1 MCMNSSSISF
11 LPKIDR
17 KEGVVLLKAFLFFFF
32 VLASWYALRPVRN
45 ELAVQGGIYN
55 LPWLLMGVMAAMLI
69 INPIYSWLVSRVD
82 KNKIVLY
89 IYSFFILNL
98 ILFLTS
104 WSYAGDEGRI
114 WTGRAFYIWANV
126 FSFFVVSI
134 FWVTMINFFNHT
146 DSKRFFGIISAGG
159 SLGAFFGSSVA
170 RYFSTEIC
178 GNTSI
183 SDLGPMSLIVFS
195 IFSLSFAIFFSRSFN
210 SSHANYD
217 EPNKIGGSSMEAI
230 KNTMRDPAIR
240 NLGIY
245 VILFTML
252 MTVSWMVSLGIVED
266 WSQDPCE
273 RTGFFARIEQIV
285 TPLTLLM
292 QLFLASYILRR
303 VGTLAILSLYGLLF
317 AAAFMAY
324 SFYPTITT
332 VMIVVI
338 SLRIFEYGFN
348 KPTRESIYTKLTE
361 QDRYKS
367 TVFIDTFL
375 ARSGD
380 VVGGWFVR
388 GLVGTGIAVLSVT
401 WAALP
406 FALLIS
412 YMGFQVNKAVQDD

>member
-1 MCMNSSSISF
+1 
-11 LPKIDR
+11 
-17 KEGVVLLKAFLFFFF
+17 
-32 VLASWYALRPVRN
+32 
-45 ELAVQGGIYN
+45 
-55 LPWLLMGVMAAMLI
+55 MLV
-69 INPIYSWLVSRVD
+69 INPIYSWLISRID

-89 IYSFFILNL
+89 IYSFFIFNL
-98 ILFLTS
+98 IIFLS
-104 WSYAGDEGRI
+104 AWSLAGDEGKI

-126 FSFFVVSI
+126 YSFFVVSI

-159 SLGAFFGSSVA
+159 SLGAFFGSTIA

-195 IFSLSFAIFFSRSFN
+195 IFSLSFAIYFSRSFN
-210 SSHANYD
+210 STHVENNKSH
-217 EPNKIGGSSMEAI
+217 EIGGSSLEAM
-230 KNTMRDPAIR
+230 KNTLREPAIR

-252 MTVSWMVSLGIVED
+252 MTVSWMVSLGIVEE
-266 WSQDPCE
+266 WSKDPCE

-303 VGTLAILSLYGLLF
+303 VGTLAVLSLYGLLF

-332 VMIVVI
+332 VMVVVI

-388 GLVGTGIAVLSVT
+388 GLVGTGVAVLSVT

-412 YMGFQVNKAVQDD
+412 YMGFQVNKAIKDD

>member
-1 MCMNSSSISF
+1 MEKNLISF
-11 LPKIDR
+11 LPTIEKNEKII
-17 KEGVVLLKAFLFFFF
+17 LLRAFLFFFF

-55 LPWLLMGVMAAMLI
+55 LPWLLMGVMLAMLI
-69 INPIYSWLVSRVD
+69 INPIYSWLVSRI
-82 KNKIVLY
+82 NQNRLILY

-98 ILFLTS
+98 ILFLILWTF
-104 WSYAGDEGRI
+104 AGEDGRI

-126 FSFFVVSI
+126 YSFFVVSI
-134 FWVTMINFFNHT
+134 FWVTMINFFSHT
-146 DSKRFFGIISAGG
+146 DSKKFFGIISAGG
-159 SLGAFFGSSVA
+159 SLGAFFGSTVA

-195 IFSLSFAIFFSRSFN
+195 IFSLLFAIFFSRTFKPRALNMDN
-210 SSHANYD
+210 SPK
-217 EPNKIGGSSMEAI
+217 ELGGSSFEAI
-230 KNTMRDPAIR
+230 QNIIKDPAIR
-240 NLGIY
+240 NIGLY

-252 MTVSWMVSLGIVED
+252 MTTSWMISLGIVEE
-266 WSQDPCE
+266 WSKDPCE

-303 VGTLAILSLYGLLF
+303 VGSLAVLSIYGVLF
-317 AAAFMAY
+317 AIAFMAY
-324 SFYPTITT
+324 AFYPTITT
-332 VMIVVI
+332 VMMVVI
-338 SLRIFEYGFN
+338 SLRIFEYGLN
-348 KPTRESIYTKLTE
+348 KPTRESIYTKLKQ

-380 VVGGWFVR
+380 VIGGWFVR

-406 FALLIS
+406 FALFIS
-412 YMGFQVNKAVQDD
+412 YMGFQVNKAVNDE

>member
-1 MCMNSSSISF
+1 MEKNLISF
-11 LPKIDR
+11 LPAIEKNEKII
-17 KEGVVLLKAFLFFFF
+17 LLRAFLFFFF

-55 LPWLLMGVMAAMLI
+55 LPWLLMGVMLAMLI
-69 INPIYSWLVSRVD
+69 INPIYSWLVSRI
-82 KNKIVLY
+82 NQNRLILY

-98 ILFLTS
+98 ILFLILWTF
-104 WSYAGDEGRI
+104 AGEDGRI

-126 FSFFVVSI
+126 YSFFVVSI
-134 FWVTMINFFNHT
+134 FWVTMINFFSHT
-146 DSKRFFGIISAGG
+146 DSKKFFGIISAGG
-159 SLGAFFGSSVA
+159 SLGAFFGSTVA

-195 IFSLSFAIFFSRSFN
+195 IFSLLFAIFFSRTFKPRSSDMEN
-210 SSHANYD
+210 SPK
-217 EPNKIGGSSMEAI
+217 EIGGSSFEAI
-230 KNTMRDPAIR
+230 QNITKDPAIR
-240 NLGIY
+240 NIGFY

-252 MTVSWMVSLGIVED
+252 MTTSWMISLGIVEE
-266 WSQDPCE
+266 WSKDPCE

-303 VGTLAILSLYGLLF
+303 VGSLVVLSIYGVLF
-317 AAAFMAY
+317 AVAFMAY
-324 SFYPTITT
+324 AFYPTITT
-332 VMIVVI
+332 VMMVVI
-338 SLRIFEYGFN
+338 SLRIFEYGLN
-348 KPTRESIYTKLTE
+348 KPTRESIYTKLKQ

-380 VVGGWFVR
+380 VIGGWFVR

-406 FALLIS
+406 FALFIS
-412 YMGFQVNKAVQDD
+412 YMGFQVNKAVNDE

>member
-1 MCMNSSSISF
+1 MSNNSVSFFPSIE
-11 LPKIDR
+11 K
-17 KEGVVLLKAFLFFFF
+17 KEVFTLLKAFLFFFF

-55 LPWLLMGVMAAMLI
+55 LPWLLMGVMLAMLI
-69 INPIYSWLVSRVD
+69 INPIYSWLVSRISQ
-82 KNKIVLY
+82 NKIILY

-98 ILFLTS
+98 IIFLS
-104 WSYAGDEGRI
+104 LWSFTGEEGRI

-126 FSFFVVSI
+126 YSFFVVSI
-134 FWVTMINFFNHT
+134 FWVTMINFFDHT

-183 SDLGPMSLIVFS
+183 SDLGPMSLIIFS
-195 IFSLSFAIFFSRSFN
+195 IFSLLFAIYFSRSFKPTRIEVD
-210 SSHANYD
+210 SS
-217 EPNKIGGSSMEAI
+217 EEIGGSSLEAVQNI
-230 KNTMRDPAIR
+230 FKDPAIR

-245 VILFTML
+245 VVLFTML
-252 MTVSWMVSLGIVED
+252 MTTSWMISLGIVEE
-266 WSQDPCE
+266 WSNDPCE
-273 RTGFFARIEQIV
+273 RTGLFARIEQIV
-285 TPLTLLM
+285 TPLTLIM
-292 QLFLASYILRR
+292 QVFLASYVLRKI
-303 VGTLAILSLYGLLF
+303 GSLTVLTIYGLLF
-317 AAAFMAY
+317 AMAFMAY
-324 SFYPTITT
+324 SFFPNITT
-332 VMIVVI
+332 VMMVVI
-338 SLRIFEYGFN
+338 SLRIFEYGLN
-348 KPTRESIYTKLTE
+348 KPTRESIYTKLKQ

-380 VVGGWFVR
+380 VIGGWFVR

-406 FALLIS
+406 FAMLIS
-412 YMGFQVNKAVQDD
+412 FIGLKIHQTTNNE

>member
-1 MCMNSSSISF
+1 MERNLISF
-11 LPKIDR
+11 LPRIEKNEKII
-17 KEGVVLLKAFLFFFF
+17 LLRAFFFFFF

-55 LPWLLMGVMAAMLI
+55 LPWLLMGVMLAMLI
-69 INPIYSWLVSRVD
+69 INPIYSWLVSRI
-82 KNKIVLY
+82 NQNRLILY
-89 IYSFFILNL
+89 IYSFFIINL
-98 ILFLTS
+98 ILFLILWTF
-104 WSYAGDEGRI
+104 AGDEGRI

-126 FSFFVVSI
+126 YSFFVVSI
-134 FWVTMINFFNHT
+134 FWVTMINFFSHT
-146 DSKRFFGIISAGG
+146 DSKKFFGIISAGG
-159 SLGAFFGSSVA
+159 SLGAFFGSTVA

-183 SDLGPMSLIVFS
+183 SDLGPMSLIIFS
-195 IFSLSFAIFFSRSFN
+195 IFSLLFAIYFSRTFKPRIVDHEN
-210 SSHANYD
+210 SSQ
-217 EPNKIGGSSMEAI
+217 ELGGSSFEAI
-230 KNTMRDPAIR
+230 QNIIKDPAIR
-240 NLGIY
+240 NIGLY

-252 MTVSWMVSLGIVED
+252 MTTSWMISLGIVQE

-303 VGTLAILSLYGLLF
+303 VGSLTVLSIYGVLF
-317 AAAFMAY
+317 AIAFMAY
-324 SFYPTITT
+324 AFYPTITA
-332 VMIVVI
+332 VMMVVI
-338 SLRIFEYGFN
+338 SLRIFEYGLN
-348 KPTRESIYTKLTE
+348 KPTRESIYTKLKQ

-380 VVGGWFVR
+380 VIGGWFVR

-406 FALLIS
+406 FALFIS
-412 YMGFQVNKAVQDD
+412 YMGFQVNKAVKDE

>member
-1 MCMNSSSISF
+1 MEKNLISF
-11 LPKIDR
+11 LPAIEKNEKII
-17 KEGVVLLKAFLFFFF
+17 LLRAFLFFFF

-55 LPWLLMGVMAAMLI
+55 LPWLLMGVMLAMLI
-69 INPIYSWLVSRVD
+69 INPIYSWLVSRI
-82 KNKIVLY
+82 NQNRLILY

-98 ILFLTS
+98 ILFLILWTF
-104 WSYAGDEGRI
+104 AGEDGRI

-126 FSFFVVSI
+126 YSFFVVSI
-134 FWVTMINFFNHT
+134 FWVTMINFFSHT
-146 DSKRFFGIISAGG
+146 DSKKFFGIISAGG
-159 SLGAFFGSSVA
+159 SLGAFFGSTVA

-195 IFSLSFAIFFSRSFN
+195 IFSLLFAIFFSKTFKPRALDMDN
-210 SSHANYD
+210 SPK
-217 EPNKIGGSSMEAI
+217 ELGGSSFEAIQNIIKDPAI
-230 KNTMRDPAIR
+230 KNIG
-240 NLGIY
+240 LY

-252 MTVSWMVSLGIVED
+252 MTTSWMISLGIVEE
-266 WSQDPCE
+266 WSKDPCE

-303 VGTLAILSLYGLLF
+303 VGSLAVLSIYGVLF
-317 AAAFMAY
+317 AIAFMAY
-324 SFYPTITT
+324 AFYPTITT
-332 VMIVVI
+332 VMMVVI
-338 SLRIFEYGFN
+338 SLRIFEYGLN
-348 KPTRESIYTKLTE
+348 KPTRESIYTKLKQ

-367 TVFIDTFL
+367 SGFIDTFL

-380 VVGGWFVR
+380 VIGGWFVR

-406 FALLIS
+406 FALFIS
-412 YMGFQVNKAVQDD
+412 YMGFQVNKAVNDE

>member
-1 MCMNSSSISF
+1 MEKNLISF
-11 LPKIDR
+11 LPTIEKNEKII
-17 KEGVVLLKAFLFFFF
+17 LLRAFLFFFF

-55 LPWLLMGVMAAMLI
+55 LPWLLMGVMLAMLI
-69 INPIYSWLVSRVD
+69 INPIYSWLVSRI
-82 KNKIVLY
+82 NQNRLILY

-98 ILFLTS
+98 ILFLILWTF
-104 WSYAGDEGRI
+104 AGEDGRI

-126 FSFFVVSI
+126 YSFFVVSI
-134 FWVTMINFFNHT
+134 FWVTMINFFSHT
-146 DSKRFFGIISAGG
+146 DSKKFFGIISAGG
-159 SLGAFFGSSVA
+159 SLGAFFGSTVA

-195 IFSLSFAIFFSRSFN
+195 IFSLLFAIFFSRTFKPRASDMEN
-210 SSHANYD
+210 SPK
-217 EPNKIGGSSMEAI
+217 EIGGSSFEAI
-230 KNTMRDPAIR
+230 QNITKDPAIR
-240 NLGIY
+240 NIGLY

-252 MTVSWMVSLGIVED
+252 MTTSWMISLGIVEE
-266 WSQDPCE
+266 WSKDPCE

-303 VGTLAILSLYGLLF
+303 VGSLVVLSIYGVLF
-317 AAAFMAY
+317 AIAFMAY
-324 SFYPTITT
+324 AFYPTITT
-332 VMIVVI
+332 VMMVVI
-338 SLRIFEYGFN
+338 SLRIFEYGLN
-348 KPTRESIYTKLTE
+348 KPTRESIYTKLKQ

-380 VVGGWFVR
+380 VIGGWFVR

-406 FALLIS
+406 FALFIS
-412 YMGFQVNKAVQDD
+412 YMGFQVNKAVNDE

>member
-1 MCMNSSSISF
+1 MDNNLAGF
-11 LPKIDR
+11 FPKIQ
-17 KEGVVLLKAFLFFFF
+17 KEEFSVLFKAFLFFFF

-55 LPWLLMGVMAAMLI
+55 LPWLLMGVMFAMLL
-69 INPIYSWLVSRVD
+69 INPIYSWLVSRISQS
-82 KNKIVLY
+82 KIIPY

-98 ILFLTS
+98 ILFLIL
-104 WSYAGDEGRI
+104 WSFAGDEARI

-126 FSFFVVSI
+126 YSFFVVSI
-134 FWVTMINFFNHT
+134 FWVTMINFFDHT
-146 DSKRFFGIISAGG
+146 DSKKFFGIISAGG

-178 GNTSI
+178 GKTDI
-183 SDLGPMSLIVFS
+183 SDLGPMSLIIFS
-195 IFSLSFAIFFSRSFN
+195 IFSLSFAIYFSRSFQPRNNEDN
-210 SSHANYD
+210 SS
-217 EPNKIGGSSMEAI
+217 EKIGGSSFEAI
-230 KNTMRDPAIR
+230 QSIIKDPAIR
-240 NLGIY
+240 NLGMY

-252 MTVSWMVSLGIVED
+252 MTTSWMISLGIVEN

-285 TPLTLLM
+285 TPLTLII

-303 VGTLAILSLYGLLF
+303 VGSLTILF
-317 AAAFMAY
+317 AYGVLFAIAFMAY
-324 SFYPTITT
+324 AYHPTITT
-332 VMIVVI
+332 VMMVVI
-338 SLRIFEYGFN
+338 SLRIFEYGLN
-348 KPTRESIYTKLTE
+348 KPTREAIYTKLKL

-380 VVGGWFVR
+380 VIGGWFVR
-388 GLVGTGIAVLSVT
+388 GIVGTGIAVLSVT

-406 FALLIS
+406 FAMLIS
-412 YMGFQVNKAVQDD
+412 FMGYQVNKATQDD

>member
-1 MCMNSSSISF
+1 MSNNSVSFFPSIE
-11 LPKIDR
+11 K
-17 KEGVVLLKAFLFFFF
+17 KEVFTLLKAFLFFFF

-55 LPWLLMGVMAAMLI
+55 LPWLLMGVMLAMLI
-69 INPIYSWLVSRVD
+69 INPIYSWLVSRISQ
-82 KNKIVLY
+82 NKIILY

-98 ILFLTS
+98 IIFLS
-104 WSYAGDEGRI
+104 LWSFTGEEGRI

-126 FSFFVVSI
+126 YSFFVVSI
-134 FWVTMINFFNHT
+134 FWVTMINFFDHT

-183 SDLGPMSLIVFS
+183 SDLGPMSLIIFS
-195 IFSLSFAIFFSRSFN
+195 IFSLLFAIYFSRSFKPTRLEAD
-210 SSHANYD
+210 SS
-217 EPNKIGGSSMEAI
+217 EEIGGSSLEAVQNI
-230 KNTMRDPAIR
+230 FKDPAIR

-245 VILFTML
+245 VVLFTML
-252 MTVSWMVSLGIVED
+252 MTTSWMISLGIVEE
-266 WSQDPCE
+266 WSNDPCE
-273 RTGFFARIEQIV
+273 RTGLFARIEQIV
-285 TPLTLLM
+285 TPLTLIM
-292 QLFLASYILRR
+292 QVFLASYVLRKI
-303 VGTLAILSLYGLLF
+303 GSLTVLTIYGLLF
-317 AAAFMAY
+317 AMAFMAY
-324 SFYPTITT
+324 SFFPNITT
-332 VMIVVI
+332 VMMVVI
-338 SLRIFEYGFN
+338 SLRIFEYGLN
-348 KPTRESIYTKLTE
+348 KPTRESIYTKLKQ

-380 VVGGWFVR
+380 VIGGWFVR

-406 FALLIS
+406 FAMLIS
-412 YMGFQVNKAVQDD
+412 FMGLKIHQTTNNE

>member
-1 MCMNSSSISF
+1 MSNNSVSFFPSIE
-11 LPKIDR
+11 K
-17 KEGVVLLKAFLFFFF
+17 KEVFTLLKAFLFFFF

-55 LPWLLMGVMAAMLI
+55 LPWLLMGVMLAMLI
-69 INPIYSWLVSRVD
+69 INPLYSWLVSRISQ
-82 KNKIVLY
+82 NKIILY

-98 ILFLTS
+98 IIFLS
-104 WSYAGDEGRI
+104 LWSFTGEEGRI

-126 FSFFVVSI
+126 YSFFVVSI
-134 FWVTMINFFNHT
+134 FWVTMINFFDHT

-183 SDLGPMSLIVFS
+183 SDLGPMSLIIFS
-195 IFSLSFAIFFSRSFN
+195 IFSLLFAIYFSRPFKPTRIEAD
-210 SSHANYD
+210 SS
-217 EPNKIGGSSMEAI
+217 EEIGGSSLEAVQNI
-230 KNTMRDPAIR
+230 FKDPAIR

-245 VILFTML
+245 VVLFTML
-252 MTVSWMVSLGIVED
+252 MTTSWMISLGIVEE
-266 WSQDPCE
+266 WSNDPCE
-273 RTGFFARIEQIV
+273 RTGLFARIEQIV
-285 TPLTLLM
+285 TPLTLIM
-292 QLFLASYILRR
+292 QVFLASYVLRKI
-303 VGTLAILSLYGLLF
+303 GSLTVLTIYGLLF
-317 AAAFMAY
+317 AMAFMAY
-324 SFYPTITT
+324 SFFPNITT
-332 VMIVVI
+332 VMMVVI
-338 SLRIFEYGFN
+338 SLRIFEYGLN
-348 KPTRESIYTKLTE
+348 KPTRESIYTKLKQ

-380 VVGGWFVR
+380 VIGGWFVR

-406 FALLIS
+406 FAMLIS
-412 YMGFQVNKAVQDD
+412 FMGLKIHQTTNNE

>member
-1 MCMNSSSISF
+1 MNNGSISF
-11 LPKIDR
+11 LPKIER
-17 KEGVVLLKAFLFFFF
+17 KEGIVLFKAFLFFFF

-55 LPWLLMGVMAAMLI
+55 LPWLLMGVMAAMLV
-69 INPIYSWLVSRVD
+69 INPIYSWLISRID

-89 IYSFFILNL
+89 IYSFFIFNL
-98 ILFLTS
+98 IIFLS
-104 WSYAGDEGRI
+104 AWSLAGDEGKI

-126 FSFFVVSI
+126 YSFFVVSI

-159 SLGAFFGSSVA
+159 SLGAFFGSTIA

-195 IFSLSFAIFFSRSFN
+195 IFSLSFAIYFSRSFN
-210 SSHANYD
+210 STHVENNKSH
-217 EPNKIGGSSMEAI
+217 EIGGSSLEAM
-230 KNTMRDPAIR
+230 KNTLREPAIR

-252 MTVSWMVSLGIVED
+252 MTVSWMVSLGIVEE
-266 WSQDPCE
+266 WSKDPCE

-303 VGTLAILSLYGLLF
+303 VGTLAVLSLYGLLF

-324 SFYPTITT
+324 SFYPTIST
-332 VMIVVI
+332 VMVVVI

-388 GLVGTGIAVLSVT
+388 GLVGTGVAVLSVT

-412 YMGFQVNKAVQDD
+412 YMGFQVNKAIRDD

>member
-1 MCMNSSSISF
+1 MERNLISF
-11 LPKIDR
+11 LPRIEKNEKII
-17 KEGVVLLKAFLFFFF
+17 LLRAFLFFFF

-55 LPWLLMGVMAAMLI
+55 LPWLLMGVMLAMLI
-69 INPIYSWLVSRVD
+69 INPIYSWLVSRI
-82 KNKIVLY
+82 NQNRLILY
-89 IYSFFILNL
+89 IYSFFIINL
-98 ILFLTS
+98 ILFLILWTF
-104 WSYAGDEGRI
+104 AGDEGRI

-126 FSFFVVSI
+126 YSFFVVSI
-134 FWVTMINFFNHT
+134 FWVTMINFFSHT
-146 DSKRFFGIISAGG
+146 DSKKFFGIISAGG
-159 SLGAFFGSSVA
+159 SLGAFFGSTVA

-183 SDLGPMSLIVFS
+183 SDLGPMSLIIFS
-195 IFSLSFAIFFSRSFN
+195 IFSLLFAIYFSRTFKPRIVDHEN
-210 SSHANYD
+210 SSQ
-217 EPNKIGGSSMEAI
+217 ELGGSSFEAI
-230 KNTMRDPAIR
+230 QNIIKDPAIR
-240 NLGIY
+240 NIGLY

-252 MTVSWMVSLGIVED
+252 MTTSWMISLGIVQE

-303 VGTLAILSLYGLLF
+303 VGSLTVLSIYGVLF
-317 AAAFMAY
+317 AIAFMAY
-324 SFYPTITT
+324 AFYPTITT
-332 VMIVVI
+332 VMMVVI
-338 SLRIFEYGFN
+338 SLRIFEYGLN
-348 KPTRESIYTKLTE
+348 KPTRESIYTKLKQ

-380 VVGGWFVR
+380 VIGGWFVR
-388 GLVGTGIAVLSVT
+388 GLVGTGIAVLSVA

-406 FALLIS
+406 FALFIS
-412 YMGFQVNKAVQDD
+412 YMGFQVNKAVKDE

>member
-1 MCMNSSSISF
+1 MNNNSVSF
-11 LPKIDR
+11 FPKIDR
-17 KEGVVLLKAFLFFFF
+17 EEFFILSKAFLFFFF

-55 LPWLLMGVMAAMLI
+55 LPWLLMGVMLAMLI
-69 INPIYSWLVSRVD
+69 INPIYSWLVSRISQ
-82 KNKIVLY
+82 NKIILY
-89 IYSFFILNL
+89 IYSFFIFNL
-98 ILFLTS
+98 IIFLTM
-104 WSYAGDEGRI
+104 WSFAGDEGRV

-126 FSFFVVSI
+126 YSFFVVSI
-134 FWVTMINFFNHT
+134 FWVTMINFFDHT

-178 GNTSI
+178 GDTTI
-183 SDLGPMSLIVFS
+183 SDLGPMSLIIFS
-195 IFSLSFAIFFSRSFN
+195 IFSLLFAIYFSSSFKAKQKEQN
-210 SSHANYD
+210 SS
-217 EPNKIGGSSMEAI
+217 EEIGGSSLEAFQNII
-230 KNTMRDPAIR
+230 KDPAIR
-240 NLGIY
+240 NLGLY

-252 MTVSWMVSLGIVED
+252 MTISWMISLGIVQD

-292 QLFLASYILRR
+292 QLFVASFILRR
-303 VGTLAILSLYGLLF
+303 VGSTAVLTIYGLLF
-317 AAAFMAY
+317 AIAFMAY
-324 SFYPTITT
+324 AFYPTITT
-332 VMIVVI
+332 VMMVVI
-338 SLRIFEYGFN
+338 SLRIFEYGLN
-348 KPTRESIYTKLTE
+348 KPTRESIYTKLKQ

-380 VVGGWFVR
+380 VIGGWFVR

-406 FALLIS
+406 FAMLIS
-412 YMGFQVNKAVQDD
+412 FMGLQVSKAVEDE

>member
-1 MCMNSSSISF
+1 MEKNLISF
-11 LPKIDR
+11 LPTIEKNEKII
-17 KEGVVLLKAFLFFFF
+17 LLRAFLFFFF

-55 LPWLLMGVMAAMLI
+55 LPWLLMGVMLAMLI
-69 INPIYSWLVSRVD
+69 INPIYSWLVSRI
-82 KNKIVLY
+82 NQNRLILY

-98 ILFLTS
+98 ILFLTM
-104 WSYAGDEGRI
+104 WTFTGEDGRI

-126 FSFFVVSI
+126 YSFFVVSI
-134 FWVTMINFFNHT
+134 FWVTMINFFSHT
-146 DSKRFFGIISAGG
+146 DSKKFFGIISAGG
-159 SLGAFFGSSVA
+159 SLGAFFGSTVA

-195 IFSLSFAIFFSRSFN
+195 IFSLLFAIFFSRTFKPRSSDMEN
-210 SSHANYD
+210 SPK
-217 EPNKIGGSSMEAI
+217 EIGGSSFEAI
-230 KNTMRDPAIR
+230 QNITKDPAIR
-240 NLGIY
+240 NIGLY

-252 MTVSWMVSLGIVED
+252 MTTSWMISLGIVEE
-266 WSQDPCE
+266 WSKDPCE

-303 VGTLAILSLYGLLF
+303 VGSLVVLSIYGVLF
-317 AAAFMAY
+317 AVAFMAY
-324 SFYPTITT
+324 AFYPTITT
-332 VMIVVI
+332 VMMVVI
-338 SLRIFEYGFN
+338 SLRIFEYGLN
-348 KPTRESIYTKLTE
+348 KPTRESIYTKLKQ

-380 VVGGWFVR
+380 VIGGWFVR

-406 FALLIS
+406 FALFIS
-412 YMGFQVNKAVQDD
+412 YMGFQVNKAVNDE

>member
-1 MCMNSSSISF
+1 MDNNLAGF
-11 LPKIDR
+11 FPKIQ
-17 KEGVVLLKAFLFFFF
+17 KEEFSVLFKAFLFFFF

-55 LPWLLMGVMAAMLI
+55 LPWLLMGVMFAMLL
-69 INPIYSWLVSRVD
+69 INPIYSWLVSRISQS
-82 KNKIVLY
+82 KIIPY

-98 ILFLTS
+98 ILFLIL
-104 WSYAGDEGRI
+104 WSFAGDEARI

-126 FSFFVVSI
+126 YSFFVVSI
-134 FWVTMINFFNHT
+134 FWVTMINFFDHT
-146 DSKRFFGIISAGG
+146 DSKKFFGIISAGG

-178 GNTSI
+178 GKTDI
-183 SDLGPMSLIVFS
+183 SDLGPMSLIIFS
-195 IFSLSFAIFFSRSFN
+195 IFSLSFAIYFSRSFQPRNNENN
-210 SSHANYD
+210 SS
-217 EPNKIGGSSMEAI
+217 EKIGGSSFEALQSII
-230 KNTMRDPAIR
+230 KDPAIR
-240 NLGIY
+240 NLGVY

-252 MTVSWMVSLGIVED
+252 MTTSWMISLGIVEN

-285 TPLTLLM
+285 TPLTLII

-303 VGTLAILSLYGLLF
+303 VGSLTILF
-317 AAAFMAY
+317 AYGVLFAIAFMAY
-324 SFYPTITT
+324 AYQPTITT
-332 VMIVVI
+332 VMMVVI
-338 SLRIFEYGFN
+338 SLRIFEYGLN
-348 KPTRESIYTKLTE
+348 KPTREAIYTKLKL

-380 VVGGWFVR
+380 VIGGWFVR
-388 GLVGTGIAVLSVT
+388 GIVGTGIAVLSVT

-406 FALLIS
+406 FAMLIS
-412 YMGFQVNKAVQDD
+412 FMGYQVNKATQDD

>member
-1 MCMNSSSISF
+1 MDTSVSF
-11 LPKIDR
+11 FPKIA
-17 KEGVVLLKAFLFFFF
+17 KSEAFILFKAFLFFFF

-55 LPWLLMGVMAAMLI
+55 LPWLLMGVMIAMLV
-69 INPIYSWLVSRVD
+69 INPIYSWLVSRINQ
-82 KNKIVLY
+82 NKIIIY
-89 IYSFFILNL
+89 IYSFFIFNL
-98 ILFLTS
+98 IIFLTA
-104 WSYAGDEGRI
+104 WSFAGEEGRV

-126 FSFFVVSI
+126 YSFFVVSI
-134 FWVTMINFFNHT
+134 FWVTMINFFDHT

-183 SDLGPMSLIVFS
+183 SDLGPMSLIIFS
-195 IFSLSFAIFFSRSFN
+195 IFSLLMAIYFSRSFKPKASHHD
-210 SSHANYD
+210 SS
-217 EPNKIGGSSMEAI
+217 EEIGGSSLEAV
-230 KNTMRDPAIR
+230 KNIMKDPAIR

-252 MTVSWMVSLGIVED
+252 MTVSWMISLGIVQD
-266 WSQDPCE
+266 WSEDPCQ

-303 VGTLAILSLYGLLF
+303 VGSLAVLTIYGILF
-317 AAAFMAY
+317 AIAFMAY
-324 SFYPTITT
+324 AFYPTITT
-332 VMIVVI
+332 VMMVVI
-338 SLRIFEYGFN
+338 SLRIFEYGLN
-348 KPTRESIYTKLTE
+348 KPTRESIYTKLKQ

-380 VVGGWFVR
+380 VIGGWFVR

-406 FALLIS
+406 FAMLIS
-412 YMGFQVNKAVQDD
+412 FMGFQVSKAVEDD

>member
-1 MCMNSSSISF
+1 MDNNLAGF
-11 LPKIDR
+11 FPKIQ
-17 KEGVVLLKAFLFFFF
+17 KEEFSVLFKAFSFFFF

-55 LPWLLMGVMAAMLI
+55 LPWLLMGVMFAMLL
-69 INPIYSWLVSRVD
+69 INPIYSWLVSRISQS
-82 KNKIVLY
+82 KIIPY

-98 ILFLTS
+98 VLFLIL
-104 WSYAGDEGRI
+104 WSFSGDEGRI

-126 FSFFVVSI
+126 YSFFVVSI
-134 FWVTMINFFNHT
+134 FWVTMINFFDHT
-146 DSKRFFGIISAGG
+146 DSKKFFGIISAGG

-178 GNTSI
+178 GKTDI
-183 SDLGPMSLIVFS
+183 SDLGPMSLIIFS
-195 IFSLSFAIFFSRSFN
+195 IFSLSFAIYFSRSFQPRNNEDN
-210 SSHANYD
+210 SS
-217 EPNKIGGSSMEAI
+217 EKIGGSSFEAI
-230 KNTMRDPAIR
+230 QSIIKDPAIR
-240 NLGIY
+240 NLGMY

-252 MTVSWMVSLGIVED
+252 MTTSWMISLGIVEN

-285 TPLTLLM
+285 TPLTLII

-303 VGTLAILSLYGLLF
+303 VGSLTILF
-317 AAAFMAY
+317 AYGVLFAIAFMAY
-324 SFYPTITT
+324 AYHPTITT
-332 VMIVVI
+332 VMMVVI
-338 SLRIFEYGFN
+338 SLRIFEYGLN
-348 KPTRESIYTKLTE
+348 KPTREAIYTKLKL

-380 VVGGWFVR
+380 VIGGWFVR
-388 GLVGTGIAVLSVT
+388 GIVGTGIAVLSVT

-406 FALLIS
+406 FAMLIS
-412 YMGFQVNKAVQDD
+412 FMGYQVNKATQDD

>member
-1 MCMNSSSISF
+1 MEKNLISF
-11 LPKIDR
+11 LPRIEKNEKII
-17 KEGVVLLKAFLFFFF
+17 LLRAFLFFFF

-55 LPWLLMGVMAAMLI
+55 LPWLLMGVMLAMLI
-69 INPIYSWLVSRVD
+69 INPIYSWLVSRI
-82 KNKIVLY
+82 NQNRLILY
-89 IYSFFILNL
+89 IYSFFIINL
-98 ILFLTS
+98 ILFLILWTF
-104 WSYAGDEGRI
+104 AGDEGRI

-126 FSFFVVSI
+126 YSFFVVSI
-134 FWVTMINFFNHT
+134 FWVTMINFFSHT
-146 DSKRFFGIISAGG
+146 DSKKFFGIISAGG
-159 SLGAFFGSSVA
+159 SLGAFFGSTVA

-183 SDLGPMSLIVFS
+183 SDLGPMSLIIFS
-195 IFSLSFAIFFSRSFN
+195 IFSLLFAIYFSRTFKPRIVDHEN
-210 SSHANYD
+210 SSQ
-217 EPNKIGGSSMEAI
+217 ELGGSSFEAI
-230 KNTMRDPAIR
+230 QNIIKDPAIR
-240 NLGIY
+240 NIGLY

-252 MTVSWMVSLGIVED
+252 MTTSWMISLGIVQE

-303 VGTLAILSLYGLLF
+303 VGSLTVLSIYGVLF
-317 AAAFMAY
+317 AIAFMAY
-324 SFYPTITT
+324 AFYPTITT
-332 VMIVVI
+332 VMMVVI
-338 SLRIFEYGFN
+338 SLRIFEYGLN
-348 KPTRESIYTKLTE
+348 KPTRESIYTKLKQ

-380 VVGGWFVR
+380 VIGGWFVR

-406 FALLIS
+406 FALFIS
-412 YMGFQVNKAVQDD
+412 YMGFQVNKAVKDE

>member
-1 MCMNSSSISF
+1 MSNNSVSFFPSIE
-11 LPKIDR
+11 K
-17 KEGVVLLKAFLFFFF
+17 KEVFTLLKAFLFFFF

-55 LPWLLMGVMAAMLI
+55 LPWLLMGVMLAMLI
-69 INPIYSWLVSRVD
+69 INPIYSWLVSRISQ
-82 KNKIVLY
+82 NKIILY

-98 ILFLTS
+98 IIFLS
-104 WSYAGDEGRI
+104 LWSFTGEEGRI

-126 FSFFVVSI
+126 YSFFVVSI
-134 FWVTMINFFNHT
+134 FWVTMINFFDHT

-183 SDLGPMSLIVFS
+183 SDLGPMSLIIFS
-195 IFSLSFAIFFSRSFN
+195 IFSLLFAIYFSRSFKPTRIEAD
-210 SSHANYD
+210 SS
-217 EPNKIGGSSMEAI
+217 EEIGGSSLEAVQNI
-230 KNTMRDPAIR
+230 LKDPAIR

-245 VILFTML
+245 VVLFTML
-252 MTVSWMVSLGIVED
+252 MTTSWMISLGIVEE
-266 WSQDPCE
+266 WSNDPCE
-273 RTGFFARIEQIV
+273 RTGLFARIEQIV
-285 TPLTLLM
+285 TPLTLIM
-292 QLFLASYILRR
+292 QVFLASYVLRKI
-303 VGTLAILSLYGLLF
+303 GSLTVLTIYGLLF
-317 AAAFMAY
+317 AMAFMAY
-324 SFYPTITT
+324 SFFPNITT
-332 VMIVVI
+332 VMMVVI
-338 SLRIFEYGFN
+338 SLRIFEYGLN
-348 KPTRESIYTKLTE
+348 KPTRESIYTKLKQ

-380 VVGGWFVR
+380 VIGGWFVR

-406 FALLIS
+406 FAMLIS
-412 YMGFQVNKAVQDD
+412 FMGLKIHQTTNNE

>member
-1 MCMNSSSISF
+1 MNNNSVSF
-11 LPKIDR
+11 FPKIDK
-17 KEGVVLLKAFLFFFF
+17 KEFFILFKAFLFFFF

-55 LPWLLMGVMAAMLI
+55 LPWLLMGVMLAMLI
-69 INPIYSWLVSRVD
+69 INPIYSWLVSRISQ
-82 KNKIVLY
+82 NKIILY

-98 ILFLTS
+98 ILFLTM
-104 WSYAGDEGRI
+104 WSFAGDEGRV

-126 FSFFVVSI
+126 YSFFVVSI
-134 FWVTMINFFNHT
+134 FWVTMINFFDHT

-178 GNTSI
+178 GDTTI
-183 SDLGPMSLIVFS
+183 SDLGPMSLIIFS
-195 IFSLSFAIFFSRSFN
+195 IFSLLFAIYFSSSFKAKQKEQN
-210 SSHANYD
+210 SS
-217 EPNKIGGSSMEAI
+217 EEIGGASLEAFQNII
-230 KNTMRDPAIR
+230 KDPAIR
-240 NLGIY
+240 NLGLY

-252 MTVSWMVSLGIVED
+252 MTISWMISLGIVQD

-292 QLFLASYILRR
+292 QLFVASFILRR
-303 VGTLAILSLYGLLF
+303 VGSTAVLTIYGLLF
-317 AAAFMAY
+317 AIAFMAY
-324 SFYPTITT
+324 AFYPTITT
-332 VMIVVI
+332 VMMVVI
-338 SLRIFEYGFN
+338 SLRIFEYGLN
-348 KPTRESIYTKLTE
+348 KPTRESIYTKLKQ

-380 VVGGWFVR
+380 VIGGWFVR

-406 FALLIS
+406 FAMLIS
-412 YMGFQVNKAVQDD
+412 FMGLQVSKAVEDE

>member
-1 MCMNSSSISF
+1 MEKNLISF
-11 LPKIDR
+11 LPAIEKNEKII
-17 KEGVVLLKAFLFFFF
+17 LLRAFLFFFF

-55 LPWLLMGVMAAMLI
+55 LPWLLMGVMLAMLI
-69 INPIYSWLVSRVD
+69 INPIYSWLVSRI
-82 KNKIVLY
+82 NQNRLILY

-98 ILFLTS
+98 ILFLILWTFT
-104 WSYAGDEGRI
+104 GEDGRI

-126 FSFFVVSI
+126 YSFFVVSI
-134 FWVTMINFFNHT
+134 FWVTMINFFSHT
-146 DSKRFFGIISAGG
+146 DSKKFFGIISAGG
-159 SLGAFFGSSVA
+159 SLGAFFGSTVA

-195 IFSLSFAIFFSRSFN
+195 IFSLLFAIFFSRTFKPRASDMEN
-210 SSHANYD
+210 SQK
-217 EPNKIGGSSMEAI
+217 ELGGSSFEAI
-230 KNTMRDPAIR
+230 QNITKDPAIR
-240 NLGIY
+240 NIGLY
-245 VILFTML
+245 VVLFTML
-252 MTVSWMVSLGIVED
+252 MTTSWMISLGIVEE
-266 WSQDPCE
+266 WSKDPCE

-303 VGTLAILSLYGLLF
+303 VGSLVVLSIYGVLF
-317 AAAFMAY
+317 AIAFMAY
-324 SFYPTITT
+324 AFYPTITT
-332 VMIVVI
+332 VMMVVI
-338 SLRIFEYGFN
+338 SLRIFEYGLN
-348 KPTRESIYTKLTE
+348 KPTRESIYTKLKQ

-380 VVGGWFVR
+380 VIGGWFVR

-406 FALLIS
+406 FALFIS
-412 YMGFQVNKAVQDD
+412 YMGFQVNKAVNDE

>member
-1 MCMNSSSISF
+1 MEKNLISF
-11 LPKIDR
+11 LPTIEKNEKII
-17 KEGVVLLKAFLFFFF
+17 LLRAFLFFFF

-55 LPWLLMGVMAAMLI
+55 LPWLLMGVMLAMLI
-69 INPIYSWLVSRVD
+69 INPIYSWLVSRI
-82 KNKIVLY
+82 NQNRLILY

-98 ILFLTS
+98 ILFLTM
-104 WSYAGDEGRI
+104 WTFTAEEGRI

-126 FSFFVVSI
+126 YSFFVVSI
-134 FWVTMINFFNHT
+134 FWVTMINFFSHT
-146 DSKRFFGIISAGG
+146 DSKKFFGIISAGG
-159 SLGAFFGSSVA
+159 SLGAFFGSTVA

-195 IFSLSFAIFFSRSFN
+195 IFSLLFAIFFSRTFKPRALDMDN
-210 SSHANYD
+210 SPK
-217 EPNKIGGSSMEAI
+217 ELGGSSFEAI
-230 KNTMRDPAIR
+230 QNIIKDPAIR
-240 NLGIY
+240 NIGLY

-252 MTVSWMVSLGIVED
+252 MTTSWMISLGIVEE
-266 WSQDPCE
+266 WSKDPCE

-303 VGTLAILSLYGLLF
+303 VGSLVVLSIYGVLF
-317 AAAFMAY
+317 AVAFMAY
-324 SFYPTITT
+324 AFYPTITT
-332 VMIVVI
+332 VMMVVI
-338 SLRIFEYGFN
+338 SLRIFEYGLN
-348 KPTRESIYTKLTE
+348 KPTRESIYTKLKQ

-380 VVGGWFVR
+380 VIGGWFVR

-406 FALLIS
+406 FALFIS
-412 YMGFQVNKAVQDD
+412 YMGFQVNKAVNDE

>member
-1 MCMNSSSISF
+1 MEKNLISF
-11 LPKIDR
+11 LPTIEKNEKII
-17 KEGVVLLKAFLFFFF
+17 LLRAFLFFFF

-55 LPWLLMGVMAAMLI
+55 LPWLLMGVMLAMLI
-69 INPIYSWLVSRVD
+69 INPIYSWLVSRI
-82 KNKIVLY
+82 NQNRLILY

-98 ILFLTS
+98 ILFLILWTF
-104 WSYAGDEGRI
+104 AGEDGRI

-126 FSFFVVSI
+126 YSFFVVSI
-134 FWVTMINFFNHT
+134 FWVTMINFFSHT
-146 DSKRFFGIISAGG
+146 DSKKFFGIISAGG
-159 SLGAFFGSSVA
+159 SLGAFFGSTVA

-195 IFSLSFAIFFSRSFN
+195 IFSLLFAIFFSRTFKPRALDVDN
-210 SSHANYD
+210 SPK
-217 EPNKIGGSSMEAI
+217 ELGGSSFEAI
-230 KNTMRDPAIR
+230 QNIIKDPAIR
-240 NLGIY
+240 NIGLY

-252 MTVSWMVSLGIVED
+252 MTTSWMISLGIVEE
-266 WSQDPCE
+266 WSKDPCE

-303 VGTLAILSLYGLLF
+303 VGSLAVLSIYGVLF
-317 AAAFMAY
+317 AIAFMAY
-324 SFYPTITT
+324 AFYPTITT
-332 VMIVVI
+332 VMMVVI
-338 SLRIFEYGFN
+338 SLRIFEYGLN
-348 KPTRESIYTKLTE
+348 KPTRESIYTKLKQ

-380 VVGGWFVR
+380 VIGGWFVR

-406 FALLIS
+406 FALFIS
-412 YMGFQVNKAVQDD
+412 YMGFQVNKAVNDE

>member
-1 MCMNSSSISF
+1 MNNGSISF
-11 LPKIDR
+11 LPKIER
-17 KEGVVLLKAFLFFFF
+17 KEGIVLFKAFLFFFF

-55 LPWLLMGVMAAMLI
+55 LPWLLMGVMAAMLV
-69 INPIYSWLVSRVD
+69 INPIYSWLISRID

-89 IYSFFILNL
+89 IYSFFIFNL
-98 ILFLTS
+98 IIFLS
-104 WSYAGDEGRI
+104 AWSLAGYEGKI

-126 FSFFVVSI
+126 YSFFVVSI

-159 SLGAFFGSSVA
+159 SLGAFFGSTIA

-195 IFSLSFAIFFSRSFN
+195 IFSLSFAIYFSRSFN
-210 SSHANYD
+210 STHVENNKSH
-217 EPNKIGGSSMEAI
+217 EIGGSSLEAM
-230 KNTMRDPAIR
+230 KNTLREPAIR

-252 MTVSWMVSLGIVED
+252 MTVSWMVSLGIVEE
-266 WSQDPCE
+266 WSKDPCE

-303 VGTLAILSLYGLLF
+303 VGTLAVLSLYGLLF

-332 VMIVVI
+332 VMVVVI

-388 GLVGTGIAVLSVT
+388 GLVGTGVAVLSVT

-412 YMGFQVNKAVQDD
+412 YMGFQVNKAIKDD

>member
-1 MCMNSSSISF
+1 MERNLISF
-11 LPKIDR
+11 LPRIEKNEKII
-17 KEGVVLLKAFLFFFF
+17 LLRAFLFFFF

-55 LPWLLMGVMAAMLI
+55 LPWLLMGVMLAMLI
-69 INPIYSWLVSRVD
+69 INPIYSWLVSRI
-82 KNKIVLY
+82 NQNRLILY
-89 IYSFFILNL
+89 IYSFFIINL
-98 ILFLTS
+98 ILFLIMWTF
-104 WSYAGDEGRI
+104 AGDEGRI

-126 FSFFVVSI
+126 YSFFVVSI
-134 FWVTMINFFNHT
+134 FWVTMINFFSHT
-146 DSKRFFGIISAGG
+146 DSKKFFGIISAGG
-159 SLGAFFGSSVA
+159 SLGAFFGSTVA

-183 SDLGPMSLIVFS
+183 SDLGPMSLIIFS
-195 IFSLSFAIFFSRSFN
+195 IFSLLFAIYFSRTFKPRIVDHEN
-210 SSHANYD
+210 SSQ
-217 EPNKIGGSSMEAI
+217 ELGGSSFEAI
-230 KNTMRDPAIR
+230 QNIIKDPAIR
-240 NLGIY
+240 NIGLY

-252 MTVSWMVSLGIVED
+252 MTTSWMISLGIVQE

-303 VGTLAILSLYGLLF
+303 VGSLTVLSIYGVLF
-317 AAAFMAY
+317 AIAFMAY
-324 SFYPTITT
+324 AFYPTITT
-332 VMIVVI
+332 VMMVVI
-338 SLRIFEYGFN
+338 SLRIFEYGLN
-348 KPTRESIYTKLTE
+348 KPTRESIYTKLKQ

-380 VVGGWFVR
+380 VIGGWFVR
-388 GLVGTGIAVLSVT
+388 GLVGSGIAVLSVT

-406 FALLIS
+406 FALFIS
-412 YMGFQVNKAVQDD
+412 YMGFQVNKAVKDE

>member
-1 MCMNSSSISF
+1 MDNNLAGF
-11 LPKIDR
+11 FPKIQ
-17 KEGVVLLKAFLFFFF
+17 KEEFSVLFKAFSFFFF

-55 LPWLLMGVMAAMLI
+55 LPWLLMGVMFAMLL
-69 INPIYSWLVSRVD
+69 INPIYSWLVSRISQS
-82 KNKIVLY
+82 KIVPC

-98 ILFLTS
+98 ILFLTF
-104 WSYAGDEGRI
+104 WSFAGDEGRI

-126 FSFFVVSI
+126 YSFFVVSI
-134 FWVTMINFFNHT
+134 FWVTMINFFDHT
-146 DSKRFFGIISAGG
+146 DSKKFFGIISAGG

-178 GNTSI
+178 GKTDI
-183 SDLGPMSLIVFS
+183 SDLGPMSLIIFS
-195 IFSLSFAIFFSRSFN
+195 IFSLSFAIYFSRSFQPRNNEDN
-210 SSHANYD
+210 SS
-217 EPNKIGGSSMEAI
+217 EKIGGSSFEAI
-230 KNTMRDPAIR
+230 QSIIKDPAIR
-240 NLGIY
+240 NLGMY

-252 MTVSWMVSLGIVED
+252 MTTSWMISLGIVEN

-285 TPLTLLM
+285 TPLTLII

-303 VGTLAILSLYGLLF
+303 VGSLTILF
-317 AAAFMAY
+317 AYGVLFAIAFMAY
-324 SFYPTITT
+324 AYHPTITT
-332 VMIVVI
+332 VMMVVI
-338 SLRIFEYGFN
+338 SLRIFEYGLN
-348 KPTRESIYTKLTE
+348 KPTREAIYTKLKL

-380 VVGGWFVR
+380 VIGGWFVR
-388 GLVGTGIAVLSVT
+388 GIVGTGIAVLSVT

-406 FALLIS
+406 FAMLIS
-412 YMGFQVNKAVQDD
+412 FMGYQVNKATQDD

>member
-1 MCMNSSSISF
+1 MDNNLAGF
-11 LPKIDR
+11 FPKIQ
-17 KEGVVLLKAFLFFFF
+17 KEEFSVLFKAFLFFFF

-55 LPWLLMGVMAAMLI
+55 LPWLLMGVMFAMLL
-69 INPIYSWLVSRVD
+69 INPIYSWLVSRISQS
-82 KNKIVLY
+82 KIIPY

-98 ILFLTS
+98 ILFLIL
-104 WSYAGDEGRI
+104 WSFAGDEGRI

-126 FSFFVVSI
+126 YSFFVVSI
-134 FWVTMINFFNHT
+134 FWVTMINFFDHT
-146 DSKRFFGIISAGG
+146 DSKKFFGIISAGG

-178 GNTSI
+178 GKTDI
-183 SDLGPMSLIVFS
+183 SDLGPMSLIIFS
-195 IFSLSFAIFFSRSFN
+195 IFSLSFAIYFSRSFQPRNNEDN
-210 SSHANYD
+210 SS
-217 EPNKIGGSSMEAI
+217 EKIGGSSFEAI
-230 KNTMRDPAIR
+230 QSIIKDPAIR
-240 NLGIY
+240 NLGMY

-252 MTVSWMVSLGIVED
+252 MTTSWMISLGIVEN

-285 TPLTLLM
+285 TPLTLII

-303 VGTLAILSLYGLLF
+303 VGSLTILF
-317 AAAFMAY
+317 AYGVLFAIAFMAY
-324 SFYPTITT
+324 AYHPTITT
-332 VMIVVI
+332 VMMVVI
-338 SLRIFEYGFN
+338 SLRIFEYGLN
-348 KPTRESIYTKLTE
+348 KPTREAIYTKLKL

-380 VVGGWFVR
+380 VIGGWFVR
-388 GLVGTGIAVLSVT
+388 GIVGTGIAVLSVT

-406 FALLIS
+406 FAMLIS
-412 YMGFQVNKAVQDD
+412 FMGYQVNKATQDD

>member
-1 MCMNSSSISF
+1 MEKNLISF
-11 LPKIDR
+11 LPVIEKNEKII
-17 KEGVVLLKAFLFFFF
+17 LLRAFLFFFF

-55 LPWLLMGVMAAMLI
+55 LPWLLMGVMLAMLI
-69 INPIYSWLVSRVD
+69 INPIYSWLVSRI
-82 KNKIVLY
+82 NQNRLILY

-98 ILFLTS
+98 ILFLTM
-104 WSYAGDEGRI
+104 WTFAGEDGRI

-126 FSFFVVSI
+126 YSFFVVSI
-134 FWVTMINFFNHT
+134 FWVTMINFFSHT
-146 DSKRFFGIISAGG
+146 DSKKFFGIISAGG
-159 SLGAFFGSSVA
+159 SLGAFFGSTVA

-195 IFSLSFAIFFSRSFN
+195 IFSLLFAIFFSRTFKPRALDMNN
-210 SSHANYD
+210 SPK
-217 EPNKIGGSSMEAI
+217 ELGGSSFEAI
-230 KNTMRDPAIR
+230 QNIIKDPAIR
-240 NLGIY
+240 NIGLY

-252 MTVSWMVSLGIVED
+252 MTTSWMISLGIVEE
-266 WSQDPCE
+266 WSKDPCE

-303 VGTLAILSLYGLLF
+303 VGSLAVLSIYGVLF
-317 AAAFMAY
+317 AIAFMAY
-324 SFYPTITT
+324 AFYPTITT
-332 VMIVVI
+332 VMMVVI
-338 SLRIFEYGFN
+338 SLRIFEYGLN
-348 KPTRESIYTKLTE
+348 KPTRESIYTKLKQ

-380 VVGGWFVR
+380 VIGGWFVR

-406 FALLIS
+406 FALFIS
-412 YMGFQVNKAVQDD
+412 YMGFQVNKAVNDE

>member
-1 MCMNSSSISF
+1 MEKNLISF
-11 LPKIDR
+11 LPTIEKNEKII
-17 KEGVVLLKAFLFFFF
+17 LLRAFLFFFF

-55 LPWLLMGVMAAMLI
+55 LPWLLMGVMLAMLI
-69 INPIYSWLVSRVD
+69 INPIYSWLVSRI
-82 KNKIVLY
+82 NQNRLILY

-98 ILFLTS
+98 ILFLILWTF
-104 WSYAGDEGRI
+104 AGEEGRI

-126 FSFFVVSI
+126 YSFFVVSI
-134 FWVTMINFFNHT
+134 FWVTMINFFSHT
-146 DSKRFFGIISAGG
+146 DSKKFFGIISAGG
-159 SLGAFFGSSVA
+159 SLGAFFGSTVA

-195 IFSLSFAIFFSRSFN
+195 IFSLLFAIFFSRTFKPTALDMDN
-210 SSHANYD
+210 SPK
-217 EPNKIGGSSMEAI
+217 ELGGSSFEAI
-230 KNTMRDPAIR
+230 QNIIKDPAIR
-240 NLGIY
+240 NIGLY

-252 MTVSWMVSLGIVED
+252 MTTSWMISLGIVEE
-266 WSQDPCE
+266 WSKDPCE

-303 VGTLAILSLYGLLF
+303 VGSLAVLSIYGVLF
-317 AAAFMAY
+317 AIAFMAY
-324 SFYPTITT
+324 AFYPTITT
-332 VMIVVI
+332 VMMVVI
-338 SLRIFEYGFN
+338 SLRIFEYGLN
-348 KPTRESIYTKLTE
+348 KPTRESIYTKLKQ

-380 VVGGWFVR
+380 VIGGWFVR
-388 GLVGTGIAVLSVT
+388 GLVGTGLAVLSVT

-406 FALLIS
+406 FALFIS
-412 YMGFQVNKAVQDD
+412 YMGFQVNKAVNDE

>member
-1 MCMNSSSISF
+1 MNNGSISF
-11 LPKIDR
+11 LPKIER
-17 KEGVVLLKAFLFFFF
+17 KEGIVLFKAFLFFFF

-55 LPWLLMGVMAAMLI
+55 LPWLLMGVMAAMLV
-69 INPIYSWLVSRVD
+69 INPIYSWLISRID

-89 IYSFFILNL
+89 IYSFFIFNL
-98 ILFLTS
+98 IIFLS
-104 WSYAGDEGRI
+104 AWSLAGDEGKI

-126 FSFFVVSI
+126 YSFFVVSI

-159 SLGAFFGSSVA
+159 SLGAFFGSTIA

-183 SDLGPMSLIVFS
+183 SDLGPMSLIGFS
-195 IFSLSFAIFFSRSFN
+195 IFSLSFAIYFSRSFN
-210 SSHANYD
+210 STHVESNRSH
-217 EPNKIGGSSMEAI
+217 EIGGSSLEAM
-230 KNTMRDPAIR
+230 KNTLREPAIR

-252 MTVSWMVSLGIVED
+252 MTVSWMVSLGIVEE
-266 WSQDPCE
+266 WSKDPCE

-303 VGTLAILSLYGLLF
+303 VGTLAVLSLYGLLF

-332 VMIVVI
+332 VMVVVI

-388 GLVGTGIAVLSVT
+388 GLVGTGVAVLSVT

-412 YMGFQVNKAVQDD
+412 YMGFQVNKAVKDD

>member
-1 MCMNSSSISF
+1 MERNLISF
-11 LPKIDR
+11 LPRIEKHEKII
-17 KEGVVLLKAFLFFFF
+17 LLRAFLFFFF

-55 LPWLLMGVMAAMLI
+55 LPWLLMGVMLAMLI
-69 INPIYSWLVSRVD
+69 INPIYSWLVSRI
-82 KNKIVLY
+82 NQNRLILY
-89 IYSFFILNL
+89 IYSFFIINL
-98 ILFLTS
+98 ILFLILWTF
-104 WSYAGDEGRI
+104 AGDEGRI

-126 FSFFVVSI
+126 YSFFVVSI
-134 FWVTMINFFNHT
+134 FWVTMINFFSHT
-146 DSKRFFGIISAGG
+146 DSKKFFGIISAGG
-159 SLGAFFGSSVA
+159 SLGAFFGSTVA

-183 SDLGPMSLIVFS
+183 SDLGPMSLIIFS
-195 IFSLSFAIFFSRSFN
+195 IFSLLFAIYFSRTFKPRIVDHEN
-210 SSHANYD
+210 SSQ
-217 EPNKIGGSSMEAI
+217 ELGGSSFEAI
-230 KNTMRDPAIR
+230 QNIIKDPAIR
-240 NLGIY
+240 NIGLY

-252 MTVSWMVSLGIVED
+252 MTTSWMISLGIVQE

-303 VGTLAILSLYGLLF
+303 VGSLTVLSIYGVLF
-317 AAAFMAY
+317 AIAFMAY
-324 SFYPTITT
+324 AFYPTITT
-332 VMIVVI
+332 VMMVVI
-338 SLRIFEYGFN
+338 SLRIFEYGLN
-348 KPTRESIYTKLTE
+348 KPTRESIYTKLKQ

-380 VVGGWFVR
+380 VIGGWFVR

-406 FALLIS
+406 FALFIS
-412 YMGFQVNKAVQDD
+412 YMGFQVNKAVKHE

>member
-1 MCMNSSSISF
+1 MEKNLISF
-11 LPKIDR
+11 LPVIEKNEKII
-17 KEGVVLLKAFLFFFF
+17 LLRAFLFFFF

-55 LPWLLMGVMAAMLI
+55 LPWLLMGVMLAMLI
-69 INPIYSWLVSRVD
+69 INPIYSWLVSRI
-82 KNKIVLY
+82 NQNRLILY

-98 ILFLTS
+98 ILFLTM
-104 WSYAGDEGRI
+104 WTFTGEDGRI

-126 FSFFVVSI
+126 YSFFVVSI
-134 FWVTMINFFNHT
+134 FWVTMINFFSHT
-146 DSKRFFGIISAGG
+146 DSKKFFGIISAGG
-159 SLGAFFGSSVA
+159 SLGAFFGSTVA

-195 IFSLSFAIFFSRSFN
+195 IFSLLFAIFFSRTFKPKALDMDN
-210 SSHANYD
+210 SPK
-217 EPNKIGGSSMEAI
+217 ELGGSSFEAI
-230 KNTMRDPAIR
+230 QNIIKDPAIR
-240 NLGIY
+240 NIGLY

-252 MTVSWMVSLGIVED
+252 MTTSWMISLGIVEE
-266 WSQDPCE
+266 WSKDPCE

-303 VGTLAILSLYGLLF
+303 VGSLAVLSIYGVLF
-317 AAAFMAY
+317 AIAFMAY
-324 SFYPTITT
+324 AFYPTITT
-332 VMIVVI
+332 VMMVVI
-338 SLRIFEYGFN
+338 SLRIFEYGLN
-348 KPTRESIYTKLTE
+348 KPTRESIYTKLKQ

-380 VVGGWFVR
+380 VIGGWFVR

-406 FALLIS
+406 FALFIS
-412 YMGFQVNKAVQDD
+412 YMGFQVNKAVNDE

>member
-1 MCMNSSSISF
+1 MSNNSVSFFPSIE
-11 LPKIDR
+11 K
-17 KEGVVLLKAFLFFFF
+17 KEVFTLLKAFLFFFF

-55 LPWLLMGVMAAMLI
+55 LPWLLMGVMLAMLI
-69 INPIYSWLVSRVD
+69 INPIYSWLVSRISQ
-82 KNKIVLY
+82 NKIILY

-98 ILFLTS
+98 IIFLS
-104 WSYAGDEGRI
+104 LWSFTGEEGRI

-126 FSFFVVSI
+126 YSFFVVSI
-134 FWVTMINFFNHT
+134 FWVTMINFFDHT

-183 SDLGPMSLIVFS
+183 SDLGPMSLIIFS
-195 IFSLSFAIFFSRSFN
+195 IFSLLFAIYFSRSFKPTRIEAD
-210 SSHANYD
+210 SS
-217 EPNKIGGSSMEAI
+217 EEIGGSSLEAVQNI
-230 KNTMRDPAIR
+230 FKDPAIR

-245 VILFTML
+245 VVLFTML
-252 MTVSWMVSLGIVED
+252 MTTSWMISLGIVEE
-266 WSQDPCE
+266 WSNDPCE
-273 RTGFFARIEQIV
+273 RTGLFARIEQIV
-285 TPLTLLM
+285 TPLTLIM
-292 QLFLASYILRR
+292 QVFLASYVLRKI
-303 VGTLAILSLYGLLF
+303 GSLTVLTIYGLLF
-317 AAAFMAY
+317 AMAFMAY
-324 SFYPTITT
+324 SFFPNITT
-332 VMIVVI
+332 VMMVVI
-338 SLRIFEYGFN
+338 SLRIFEYGLN
-348 KPTRESIYTKLTE
+348 KPTRESIYTKLKQ

-380 VVGGWFVR
+380 VIGGWFVR

-406 FALLIS
+406 FAMLIS
-412 YMGFQVNKAVQDD
+412 FMGLKIHQTTNNE

>member
-1 MCMNSSSISF
+1 MEKNLISF
-11 LPKIDR
+11 LPTIEKNEKII
-17 KEGVVLLKAFLFFFF
+17 LLRAFLFFFF

-55 LPWLLMGVMAAMLI
+55 LPWLLMGVMLAMLI
-69 INPIYSWLVSRVD
+69 INPIYSWLVSRI
-82 KNKIVLY
+82 NQNRLILY

-98 ILFLTS
+98 ILFLILWTF
-104 WSYAGDEGRI
+104 AGEDGRI

-126 FSFFVVSI
+126 YSFFVVSI
-134 FWVTMINFFNHT
+134 FWVTMINFFSHT
-146 DSKRFFGIISAGG
+146 DSKKFFGIISAGG
-159 SLGAFFGSSVA
+159 SLGAFFGSTVA

-195 IFSLSFAIFFSRSFN
+195 IFSLLFAIFFSRTFKPRALDMVN
-210 SSHANYD
+210 SPK
-217 EPNKIGGSSMEAI
+217 ELGGSSFEAI
-230 KNTMRDPAIR
+230 QNIIKDPAIR
-240 NLGIY
+240 NIGLY

-252 MTVSWMVSLGIVED
+252 MTTSWMISLGIVEE
-266 WSQDPCE
+266 WSKDPCE

-303 VGTLAILSLYGLLF
+303 VGSLAVLSIYGVLF
-317 AAAFMAY
+317 AIAFMAY
-324 SFYPTITT
+324 AFYPTITT
-332 VMIVVI
+332 VMMVVI
-338 SLRIFEYGFN
+338 SLRIFEYGLN
-348 KPTRESIYTKLTE
+348 KPTRESIYTKLKQ

-380 VVGGWFVR
+380 VIGGWFVR

-406 FALLIS
+406 FALFIS
-412 YMGFQVNKAVQDD
+412 YMGFQVNKAVNDE